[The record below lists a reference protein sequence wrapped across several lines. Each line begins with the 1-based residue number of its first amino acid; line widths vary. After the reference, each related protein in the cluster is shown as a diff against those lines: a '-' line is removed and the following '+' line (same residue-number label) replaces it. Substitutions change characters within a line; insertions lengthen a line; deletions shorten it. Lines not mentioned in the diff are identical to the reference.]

1 MKITLSP
8 TASTYTSTIS
18 LDGLVLTIDGK
29 QYDLS
34 QIPKGGQ
41 AESDPEDPFIGIITR
56 ESCTILY
63 HYDSS
68 KAIPNQSTNW
78 DHYTFEVI
86 SGNVPCPIIWK
97 EEQDV

>member
-1 MKITLSP
+1 MRIVLSP
-8 TASTYTSTIS
+8 QASTYTSTIS

-63 HYDSS
+63 HYDSQL
-68 KAIPNQSTNW
+68 AEPRQPTNW
-78 DHYTFEVI
+78 ADYIFEI
-86 SGNVPCPIIWK
+86 ESGPVPCPIIWR
-97 EEQDV
+97 D